1 MSSVDEHLIF
11 IESDATEEDEGRLV
25 ECRICQEEEER
36 FNLEAPCGCSGSAK
50 YAHRKCVQRWCNE
63 KGNTVCEICCQPY
76 ESGYTVN
83 VQEERYASLEIS
95 EEFVGERVLAG
106 DDEDYFERN
115 TIKAAAACRS
125 AAIMLMALLLLRH
138 ALSVVVENTQEDA
151 TLFCMFVLVRAGGF
165 LLPCYLMARALNIL
179 QNRRQRRDRS

>member
-1 MSSVDEHLIF
+1 MSSVDEHLVLIQY
-11 IESDATEEDEGRLV
+11 DATEEEEGRFI

-50 YAHRKCVQRWCNE
+50 YAHRKCVQRWCDE
-63 KGNTVCEICCQPY
+63 KGNTVCEICRQPY

-95 EEFVGERVLAG
+95 EEFSGERVPLGG
-106 DDEDYFERN
+106 DDDNFERS
-115 TIKAAAACRS
+115 TVRAAAACRS

-138 ALSVVVENTQEDA
+138 ALSVMVEQTEENSA
-151 TLFCMFVLVRAGGF
+151 LFCMFVLVRAGGL
-165 LLPCYLMARALNIL
+165 LLPCYVMARALNVL
-179 QNRRQRRDRS
+179 QSRRQRMDRS